1 MARERSPN
9 RDKAFEIYKA
19 HKGDIALREIARI
32 LNTPEK
38 TISGWKVKDE
48 WNNKLNGVLQKKI
61 RSTPNSKD
69 NRKVKDKEPK
79 LQEVEEIINN
89 SELTDKQRLFCIY
102 YVKYFNATKAYQKAY
117 DCDYITANT
126 NGPRLLVNACIK
138 DEITKLK
145 ADKLK
150 GAMLEPGDILQ
161 KYIDIAFAD
170 ITDFLIFGQ
179 EEVPVINAF
188 GPVLDEDGE
197 PVTKMVNTVKFRT
210 WANVDGTLISEIGQG
225 KDGSKLKLY
234 DKMKALDWLANHM
247 DLLDTQ
253 TKEKLDIE
261 QQKLQIAKEKLEL
274 DKFKVNGS
282 GNEGNKEGI
291 EEFIK
296 ATTMTEEDIK
306 QLFKGDEDG
315 QEETN

>member
-9 RDKAFEIYKA
+9 RGKAKEMYLKS
-19 HKGDIALREIARI
+19 KGKMKLKDIAEALGVLDTQIRKWKSTDKWEQELKGTLPKHDKIKS
-32 LNTPEK
+32 NVTNNK
-38 TISGWKVKDE
+38 TIKEK
-48 WNNKLNGVLQKKI
+48 NN
-61 RSTPNSKD
+61 
-69 NRKVKDKEPK
+69 KEPK
-79 LQEVEEIINN
+79 LREVEEIINN

-102 YVKYFNATKAYQKAY
+102 YIKYFNATKAYQKAY
-117 DCDYITANT
+117 ECSYQVALV
-126 NGPRLLVNACIK
+126 NGSRLLGNARVK
-138 DEITKLK
+138 EEIAKLK
-145 ADKLK
+145 ENKLK

-210 WANVDGTLISEIGQG
+210 WTNVDGTLISEIGQG

-274 DKFKVNGS
+274 DKSKVNNNDS
-282 GNEGNKEGI
+282 DKPI
-291 EEFIK
+291 EIIIK
-296 ATTMTEEDIK
+296 RKGEDK
-306 QLFKGDEDG
+306 
-315 QEETN
+315 